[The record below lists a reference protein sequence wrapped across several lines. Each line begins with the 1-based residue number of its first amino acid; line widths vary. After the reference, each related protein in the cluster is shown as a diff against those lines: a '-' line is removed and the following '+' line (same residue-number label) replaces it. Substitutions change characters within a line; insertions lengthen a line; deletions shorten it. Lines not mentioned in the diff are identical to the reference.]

1 MREPLSW
8 SKKVR
13 LRRWARRQFHR
24 EHHELLRTA
33 GAPGERSAFTRHA
46 ARATALIRIFDVT
59 GPARDEVAALVLERP
74 IDASCW
80 DAALLGMRAEVE
92 AKLRALGLPLPPAS
106 RTRAAAERT

>member
-13 LRRWARRQFHR
+13 LRRWARQRFHQEHR
-24 EHHELLRTA
+24 ELVRAAAT
-33 GAPGERSAFTRHA
+33 PGQRDAFTRHA

-74 IDASCW
+74 IAASCW
-80 DAALLGMRAEVE
+80 DEALLGMRAEDE
-92 AKLRALGLPLPPAS
+92 AKLRELGLPVAPRARGPAV
-106 RTRAAAERT
+106 ERV